1 VQESQEKR
9 TIFKL
14 NEEITKVRPMTDRKK
29 KKPSDIWWDEY
40 FNNLMK
46 DFLHI
51 IAKTEKE
58 FRSMENIFRDVEK
71 QPYAPLFFSIR
82 ITQDG
87 KNPPRIEIERS
98 PPRVRPIEEE
108 RPRRIEIKEKKP
120 AAKAEGVK
128 YEEAPYTYNVDINQV
143 KVEIN
148 VEGVESE
155 DNVDLDFR
163 RESLE
168 IKVYSPKTGKGYYA
182 ILPLPAYVDP
192 ERTEIEVKKDKVI
205 IKIPRRQTLTEEEEW

>member
-1 VQESQEKR
+1 MRS
-9 TIFKL
+9 
-14 NEEITKVRPMTDRKK
+14 MTDRKK

-46 DFLHI
+46 DFLQI

-71 QPYAPLFFSIR
+71 QQYAPLFFSIR

-98 PPRVRPIEEE
+98 PPRVQPIEEE

-155 DNVDLDFR
+155 DNVDLNFR
-163 RESLE
+163 KESIE

-205 IKIPRRQTLTEEEEW
+205 IKIPRRQTLAEEEEW